1 MVAAHWGGVQCDQA
15 VLDKLCGQNL
25 YFDLSFGY
33 GAMSKWA
40 AQSIV
45 DKHGPDRLLFGSDMP
60 WRRPSW
66 ELRLLDSLDIGEE
79 DREKIYWKNAAGLL
93 SL

>member
-1 MVAAHWGGVQCDQA
+1 MLQMGF
-15 VLDKLCGQNL
+15 LK
-25 YFDLSFGY
+25 
-33 GAMSKWA
+33 
-40 AQSIV
+40 
-45 DKHGPDRLLFGSDMP
+45 LLFGSDMP

-79 DREKIYWKNAAGLL
+79 DREKICWKNAAGLL